1 MMSLSRRVS
10 WVAVSV
16 LAIVVAGCCDSDI
29 PLGVREGASV
39 GPAAV
44 AFGSSGSFGV
54 IAADTVTNTGTT
66 TITGDL
72 GVSPGTVV
80 LGSPTVSGTIQAGNA
95 TSAAAQTAVTAA
107 VNDILSR
114 TGAIVVSGDLA
125 GRTISPGIYSSTS
138 SLVNSGTVTLNAL
151 GHPDAYF
158 IITTA
163 TGLTTAANSQIELTG
178 GAQASHVIW
187 LVGTSANLGANSDF
201 KGTIL
206 SNGDITLGTG
216 ATLAGRA
223 IARPPNGTVVLDSN
237 TIVAQ

>member
-1 MMSLSRRVS
+1 MGPS
-10 WVAVSV
+10 AVV
-16 LAIVVAGCCDSDI
+16 
-29 PLGVREGASV
+29 
-39 GPAAV
+39 
-44 AFGSSGSFGV
+44 FGSSASFGV
-54 IAADTVTNTGTT
+54 LAADTVTNTGTT

-95 TSAAAQTAVTAA
+95 TSAAAQTAATAA

-114 TGAIVVSGDLA
+114 TGAIVVSGDLG
-125 GRTISPGIYSSTS
+125 GRALSPGIYASTS

-151 GHPDAYF
+151 GHPNAYF

-163 TGLTTAANSQIELTG
+163 TGLTTAANSKVVLTG
-178 GAQASHVIW
+178 DAQASHVIW
-187 LVGTSANLGANSDF
+187 LVGTSANLGANSSM

-206 SNGDITLGTG
+206 ANQNITMG
-216 ATLAGRA
+216 AGAQLAGRA
-223 IARPPNGTVVLDSN
+223 IARPPSGTVVLDSN